1 MFKRLHHGGLPTQ
14 DMARAKA
21 FWCDTLG
28 LSVFKDKDNWLGW
41 DGRTFPI
48 HLMPPD
54 EQPAG
59 MQLSKHIALEVDTL
73 EAVLARLLDADL
85 APFQVSLTGER
96 RSVVDRDQPL
106 DFGIG
111 TIFVCDPDGNVI
123 EFVQQG
129 RGIFAL
135 GG

>member
-1 MFKRLHHGGLPTQ
+1 
-14 DMARAKA
+14 MARAKA
-21 FWCDTLG
+21 FWCGTLG
-28 LSVFKDKDNWLGW
+28 LCAFKDKDNWLGW

-54 EQPAG
+54 EQPVG
-59 MQLSKHIALEVDTL
+59 MQLSKHIALEVDAL
-73 EAVLARLLDADL
+73 EDVLARLLDAEIE
-85 APFQVSLTGER
+85 PFQVALTGAR
-96 RSVVDRDQPL
+96 RAVVARDQPL

-111 TIFVCDPDGNVI
+111 TLFVCDPDGNVI
-123 EFVQQG
+123 EFVQKG